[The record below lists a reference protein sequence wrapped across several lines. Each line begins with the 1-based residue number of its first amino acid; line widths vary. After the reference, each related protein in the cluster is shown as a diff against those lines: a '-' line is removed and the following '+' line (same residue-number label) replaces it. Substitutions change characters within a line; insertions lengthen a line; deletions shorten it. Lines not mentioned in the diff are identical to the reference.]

1 MPSLKEVKSRIVS
14 VISTQ
19 QITKAMKMVAA
30 AKLRRSQERIT
41 QLRPYAQKLEMILR
55 NLSAAQS
62 NSDSDS
68 WYSEVREEKRIL
80 IIAISSDRGLC
91 GSFNSNVFKGV
102 SRLIDEKYSA
112 QYESGNVTI
121 LPIGKKA
128 LDFFVKRPKLK
139 LVNNFALLFS
149 NLTFNTM
156 SAAGEF
162 VIDSFRHGKYDKVIV
177 VYNEFKN
184 VATQILRTEQ
194 VLPIEPAA
202 SSQTSS
208 TQIDYIF
215 EPDQEEILSGLI
227 PKSIKIQLF
236 KAALDSNASE
246 NGARMTAMDKATEN
260 AGELLKDL
268 RLTYNRTRQA
278 AITKEIL
285 EIVGGAEALK
295 SA

>member
-1 MPSLKEVKSRIVS
+1 MPSLKEVKGRITS

-30 AKLRRSQERIT
+30 AKLRKSQDRIT
-41 QLRPYAQKLEMILR
+41 QIRPFAKKLASLLA

-62 NSDSDS
+62 NADGDN
-68 WYSEVREEKRIL
+68 WYSQQREVKNVL
-80 IIAISSDRGLC
+80 IVAVSSDRGLC
-91 GSFNSNVFKGV
+91 GSFNSNIFKGV
-102 SRLIDEKYSA
+102 ARLVEEKYKSEYA
-112 QYESGNVTI
+112 KGHVTI
-121 LPIGKKA
+121 LPIGRKA
-128 LDFFVKRPKLK
+128 NEYFAKRKFS
-139 LVNNFALLFS
+139 VISDYASLFS
-149 NLTFNTM
+149 TLNFD
-156 SAAGEF
+156 SVSVAAEYMMTAF
-162 VIDSFRHGKYDKVIV
+162 KQGKYDKIEI

-194 VLPIEPAA
+194 FLPVVPPA
-202 SSQTSS
+202 T
-208 TQIDYIF
+208 TQNATTQVDYIYQ
-215 EPDQEEILSGLI
+215 PNQEEIIEGLI
-227 PKSIKIQLF
+227 PKSLKVQLF
-236 KAALDSNASE
+236 KSLLDSNASE

-260 AGELLKDL
+260 AGELLKQL